1 MNFFL
6 PAISP
11 VFLVTLVVGV
21 FDVFLGILVYGKN
34 RQRLVHGIFFVFT
47 LSVALWIAGVS
58 MIFELPPGS
67 QFILQGFR
75 VAFSGAAII
84 AALFFHFAVI
94 FPFRLRFIRFF
105 HLAVLYGIAAGFVY
119 LSMGTST
126 VVREVTFI
134 SDVYRAQY
142 GFAYPFFGVYFIAA
156 MVSAIGLIF
165 YKLRHA
171 PEDVKPQVRLFL
183 VGAVSALVG
192 AATTN
197 LFIPVATGSSVY
209 SRYGPLAL
217 TPFIVLTAY
226 AIIRLKLLDVK
237 VITTELFSGALMF
250 FMLLQLLL
258 SRNAAGLIL
267 NGGLLFAAIVF
278 SFLLI
283 RAVYKEIRDRE
294 KIADLADELQK
305 SNAELK
311 KLDQVKSEF
320 ISLASHQLRTP
331 LTVIRGYLSMI
342 FEESFGPVSGELK
355 RPLTNV
361 MLSAEQL
368 IRLVNDLL
376 DLSRIEAGRIQ
387 YEMAAFP
394 VADMVEKVVTALS
407 GAAKERGI
415 EMRFVNSIPTD
426 RIVTGDLTKLSSAVM
441 NVVDNA
447 VKHSQARHIEIALQ
461 EKTAEEH
468 SIDISVRDDGIGIA
482 AEDLPKLFGKFSH
495 IGNKSRYERVTGL
508 GIGLYFTKKV
518 VEDHHGRVWAE
529 SDGLGKGSTFHV
541 ELLAPI
547 GDQTRNKQPATNN

>member
-34 RQRLVHGIFFVFT
+34 RQRFVHGIFFIFT

-58 MIFELPPGS
+58 MIFELPSGS

-75 VAFSGAAII
+75 VAFSGAAIMT
-84 AALFFHFAVI
+84 ALFFHFAVI
-94 FPFRLRFIRFF
+94 FPFRLDFIRPV

-119 LSMGTST
+119 LSIGTST
-126 VVREVTFI
+126 VVREIIFI

-142 GFAYPFFGVYFIAA
+142 GFAYSFFGVYFTAA

-171 PEDVKPQVRLFL
+171 PEDERPQVRLFL
-183 VGAVSALVG
+183 IGAVSALVG
-192 AATTN
+192 ATTTN
-197 LFIPVATGSSVY
+197 LFIPIVTGSSLY

-226 AIIRLKLLDVK
+226 AIIRHKLLDVK
-237 VITTELFSGALMF
+237 VITTELFSGALIF
-250 FMLLQLLL
+250 FMFLQLLL
-258 SRNAAGLIL
+258 SQNAAGLIL
-267 NGGLLFAAIVF
+267 NGGLFFAAIVF

-283 RAVYKEIRDRE
+283 RAVYKEVRDRE
-294 KIADLADELQK
+294 KIADLAGELQK
-305 SNAELK
+305 SNVELK
-311 KLDQVKSEF
+311 KFDQAKSEF

-355 RPLTNV
+355 KPLTNV

-394 VADMVEKVVTALS
+394 AADMVEKVVTALS
-407 GAAKERGI
+407 GAARQRGI
-415 EMRFVNSIPTD
+415 EMRFVNSAPHRLVSAD
-426 RIVTGDLTKLSSAVM
+426 FTKLSSAVM
-441 NVVDNA
+441 NIVDNA
-447 VKHSQARHIEIALQ
+447 VKHSQARHIEITLQ
-461 EKTAEEH
+461 EKAIEGI
-468 SIDISVRDDGIGIA
+468 IDISVRDDGIGIA

-518 VEDHHGRVWAE
+518 VEDHRGRVWAE
-529 SDGLGKGSTFHV
+529 SAGPGKGSTFHI
-541 ELLAPI
+541 EL
-547 GDQTRNKQPATNN
+547 PATAKGNYE